1 MQTTQTINWLG
12 PRAIGLIA
20 IAIVAASLLGLGA
33 CARGAAPK
41 AGGVTDGRLAACP
54 SSPNCVSSFADT
66 DDSVHRVD
74 VLPVTGSAEE
84 TMDALVRAIESMP
97 RSKIITREGAY
108 LHAEFRSRLI
118 RYVDDLEL
126 LVQSESGV
134 VHVRSASR
142 IGHSDLGAN
151 RKRVGALRARLIE
164 MQSNTEEE

>member
-1 MQTTQTINWLG
+1 MSSIDWLN
-12 PRAIGLIA
+12 PKALAVVVIA
-20 IAIVAASLLGLGA
+20 AAAGALLLGA

-41 AGGVTDGRLAACP
+41 AGGVTEDGKLAPCP
-54 SSPNCVSSFADT
+54 TSPNCVSSFADA
-66 DDSVHRVD
+66 DDAVHRVD

-97 RSKIITREGAY
+97 RARIITREGAY

-118 RYVDDLEL
+118 GYVDDLEL
-126 LVQSESGV
+126 LVQAESGV

-151 RKRVGALRARLIE
+151 RKRVEALRARLIE
-164 MQSNTEEE
+164 IQSGADQE